1 MKKQAW
7 KTYAIWIL
15 ATEAVGALAA
25 FLTRDGIRLYRD
37 EIIQPRLA
45 PPAIVFPIVW
55 TVLYALMGIG
65 AARIFRRPPSK
76 TRTRA
81 LGLYLVQLAFNFG
94 WSLLFFNAQAFGLSF
109 VWLAA
114 LLILIV
120 WMITYFEKL
129 DRLAAWL
136 QIPYALW
143 VAFAGYLNY
152 TIWLLNR

>member
-25 FLTRDGIRLYRD
+25 FLTRDGIRLYRE

-65 AARIFRRPPSK
+65 AARIFRKPPSK

-94 WSLLFFNAQAFGLSF
+94 WSLLFFNARAFGLSF
-109 VWLAA
+109 VCLAA

-129 DRLAAWL
+129 DRPAAFL
-136 QIPYALW
+136 QLPYALW

-152 TIWLLNR
+152 AVWLLNR

>member
-25 FLTRDGIRLYRD
+25 FLTRDGIRLYRE

-65 AARIFRRPPSK
+65 AARIFRKQPSK

-81 LGLYLVQLAFNFG
+81 
-94 WSLLFFNAQAFGLSF
+94 WSVSGS
-109 VWLAA
+109 VG
-114 LLILIV
+114 I
-120 WMITYFEKL
+120 
-129 DRLAAWL
+129 
-136 QIPYALW
+136 
-143 VAFAGYLNY
+143 
-152 TIWLLNR
+152 

>member
-25 FLTRDGIRLYRD
+25 FLTRDGIRLYRE

-65 AARIFRRPPSK
+65 ASGADIPRRAARIFRKPPSK

-94 WSLLFFNAQAFGLSF
+94 WSLLFFNARAFGLSF
-109 VWLAA
+109 V
-114 LLILIV
+114 
-120 WMITYFEKL
+120 
-129 DRLAAWL
+129 
-136 QIPYALW
+136 
-143 VAFAGYLNY
+143 
-152 TIWLLNR
+152 

>member
-7 KTYAIWIL
+7 KTYALWIL

-25 FLTRDGIRLYRD
+25 FLTGDGIRLYR
-37 EIIQPRLA
+37 EEVIQPRLA

-55 TVLYALMGIG
+55 TLLYALMGIG
-65 AARIFRRPPSK
+65 AARIVRRPPSG
-76 TRTRA
+76 TRTA
-81 LGLYLVQLAFNFG
+81 AMALYLVQLAFNFV
-94 WSLLFFNAQAFGLSF
+94 WSLLFFNARAFGLSF

-120 WMITYFEKL
+120 WMIAYFEKL
-129 DRLAAWL
+129 DRPAAWIQL
-136 QIPYALW
+136 PYALW

-152 TIWLLNR
+152 AIWLLNR

>member
-25 FLTRDGIRLYRD
+25 FLTRDGIRLYRE

-65 AARIFRRPPSK
+65 AARIFRKPPSK

>member
-25 FLTRDGIRLYRD
+25 FLTRDGIRLYRE

-65 AARIFRRPPSK
+65 AARIFRKPPSK

-94 WSLLFFNAQAFGLSF
+94 WSLLFFNARAFGLSF

-129 DRLAAWL
+129 DRPAAWL
-136 QIPYALW
+136 QIPYAIW

-152 TIWLLNR
+152 AVWLLNR

>member
-25 FLTRDGIRLYRD
+25 FLTRDGIRLYRE

>member
-65 AARIFRRPPSK
+65 AARIFRKPPSK